1 LRLVFLPLSIA
12 LQMDPRRRIQDLLVA
27 FRSELHDSAAALQG
41 ADHWDLS
48 LPVAVIDARAANP
61 CLIRSSIGTINSIL
75 KVSLTI
81 ASPALQ
87 PFFARLSNS
96 SFEEA
101 FEQFASD
108 PFTGSQFVQ
117 AFEAY
122 RHERAEK
129 GQAMWS
135 LEDSTAF
142 VIKSRD
148 CFHDQELPL
157 VALFPGDGEE
167 GASLFTFGVPLA
179 FFCEME
185 SEP

>member
-1 LRLVFLPLSIA
+1 
-12 LQMDPRRRIQDLLVA
+12 MDPRRRIQDLLVA
-27 FRSELHDSAAALQG
+27 FRSELHDAAAALQG

-48 LPVAVIDARAANP
+48 LPVAVIDARASKP
-61 CLIRSSIGTINSIL
+61 CLIHSSIGTINSIL
-75 KVSLTI
+75 KVSFTI
-81 ASPALQ
+81 AAPALQ
-87 PFFARLSNS
+87 PFFARVGNS

-157 VALFPGDGEE
+157 VALFPGDGEA
-167 GASLFTFGVPLA
+167 GASMFTFGVPLA

>member
-1 LRLVFLPLSIA
+1 
-12 LQMDPRRRIQDLLVA
+12 MDPRRRIQELLVA
-27 FRSELHDSAAALQG
+27 FRSELHATAAAVQC

-81 ASPALQ
+81 AAPALQ

-108 PFTGSQFVQ
+108 PLSGPEFVQ

-122 RHERAEK
+122 RQERAEK

-142 VIKSRD
+142 VIKTRD
-148 CFHDQELPL
+148 CFQDQELPL
-157 VALFPGDGEE
+157 VALLPGDGEE

-179 FFCEME
+179 FFCER
-185 SEP
+185 EPEP